1 MKGRTERSDM
11 RRESR
16 GGLLQRQK
24 AEAGFTYQQAADAE
38 RRGGMGAGGEVGTE
52 VVWRMGIRTEG
63 LGHTIGRISKTEL
76 MKMATVMTNDLS
88 RRKLYAASLTDS
100 TWRKRGPQVPDT
112 CSRRSSAVLRNGHDP
127 KA

>member
-11 RRESR
+11 RRESS
-16 GGLLQRQK
+16 GGLLQRRQR

-63 LGHTIGRISKTEL
+63 PGHKIGRISKTEL
-76 MKMATVMTNDLS
+76 MKMAMVMTNDLS
-88 RRKLYAASLTDS
+88 GRKLYAAAAASLTDS
-100 TWRKRGPQVPDT
+100 Q
-112 CSRRSSAVLRNGHDP
+112 
-127 KA
+127 